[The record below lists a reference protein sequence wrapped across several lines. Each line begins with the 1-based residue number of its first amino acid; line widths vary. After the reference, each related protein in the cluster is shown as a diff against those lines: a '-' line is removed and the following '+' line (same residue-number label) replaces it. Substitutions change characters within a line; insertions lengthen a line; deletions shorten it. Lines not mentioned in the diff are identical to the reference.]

1 MRNALP
7 VTLLDMSHS
16 FTVPRMAML
25 LLWHGKDR
33 DRQSGARGQQISPID
48 PPHTITRPDWGWGG
62 DWGRGTC
69 FTLPRMTTLLL
80 WHGED
85 RDRQSGSRALYH
97 GVLISAVV
105 NSVIAVVSCP
115 YSSNVPRG
123 ERDQFAVITQTAITP
138 NLLLLEL
145 GTAVLR
151 IANNKL
157 VLR

>member
-7 VTLLDMSHS
+7 VTLSLLDMSHS
-16 FTVPRMAML
+16 FT
-25 LLWHGKDR
+25 
-33 DRQSGARGQQISPID
+33 
-48 PPHTITRPDWGWGG
+48 
-62 DWGRGTC
+62 
-69 FTLPRMTTLLL
+69 LPRMTMLLL

-85 RDRQSGSRALYH
+85 RDRQSGLRALYH

-115 YSSNVPRG
+115 YSSNVPGG

-157 VLR
+157 VLC